1 MPDQPQAAE
10 SQGLSVEDRMAAYFG
25 GPAAAQE
32 EPAQPDLQ
40 EQDNQQVEEPETGLD
55 GEEPPVVEEAAPELV
70 DIEYNGKTFKVDPE
84 LREAVM
90 LKADYTQKTQEVASV
105 RRTLEIEKAA
115 LQSTQLFNQ
124 QVSELNQELS
134 RLNSIKEQA
143 ERIDRNSL
151 NTDQRLDLD
160 YELRKIDRQINELNG
175 KIESRKTEHRS
186 QFDQLIAAAVMES
199 EKFMSRKVPGWNVDA
214 GRGLLEYGL
223 QLGIPPEKLT
233 TGWFADPTAT
243 HVMWKAQQWDK
254 LQASKPGVANK
265 ASAAPPVSKPGSNAV
280 NQSMRQS
287 EYKQARSN
295 LKKSGS
301 LEAFASALL
310 ASQRKR

>member
-1 MPDQPQAAE
+1 MQTDQPQAAE
-10 SQGLSVEDRMAAYFG
+10 SSVEDRLASFFG
-25 GPAAAQE
+25 GPAAVPPTEVPNQE
-32 EPAQPDLQ
+32 EPQAAED
-40 EQDNQQVEEPETGLD
+40 QQIEEPVTEET
-55 GEEPPVVEEAAPELV
+55 EEVQEAAPELV
-70 DIEYNGKTFKVDPE
+70 EVEYNGKTFKVDPE

-90 LKADYTQKTQEVASV
+90 LKADYTQKTQEIASV

-115 LQSTQLFNQ
+115 LQANQLFNQ
-124 QVSELNQELS
+124 QVGNLMQEFSKLS
-134 RLNSIKEQA
+134 SLKEQA

-160 YELRKIDRQINELNG
+160 YELRKIDRQLNEIGGQINQQQTLH
-175 KIESRKTEHRS
+175 KA
-186 QFDQLIAAAVMES
+186 QFGQMVAAAVMES
-199 EKFMSRKVPGWNVDA
+199 EKFMSRKVPGWNEES
-214 GRGLLEYGL
+214 GKSLHEYGL
-223 QLGIPPEKLT
+223 QMGIPYEKLT

-287 EYKQARSN
+287 EYKQARAN
-295 LKKSGS
+295 LKKTGS
-301 LEAFASALL
+301 LEAFESLL
-310 ASQRKR
+310 MMRK